1 MDRATLLL
9 AQTLS
14 LAAAGLFSWSMINL
28 VVQDTLKFYL
38 ADSKF
43 QLLVLAGGVLL
54 GLIVLLR
61 LPSLFTGTSHHHHDH
76 EHAGD
81 DHGHDHDEHT
91 HAPSLWR
98 LIILAL
104 PIMIIFMGVPPSQLS
119 AQGLTNKLSAKDLKA
134 LADLGNASM
143 PPGFEPKGD
152 VVDADWKVLVAA
164 ADDPFKRERWQAQAV
179 RIAGQAVPDR
189 GFADRYRLM
198 RVKIT
203 CCAADAVPLSITVL
217 GKPNDA
223 WKPAEWIEVTGAVN
237 FVPIQSSTG
246 ERAFLPVVYQVSA
259 DTTVPRPYLQ

>member
-9 AQTLS
+9 ANALS
-14 LAAAGLFSWSMINL
+14 LAAAALFSWSMIDL
-28 VVQDTLKFYL
+28 VVQDRLKLYL
-38 ADSKF
+38 ADQKF
-43 QLLVLAGGVLL
+43 QILVMVGGVLL

-61 LPSLFTGTSHHHHDH
+61 LPSLFTTDAHHHHHGD
-76 EHAGD
+76 EPHA
-81 DHGHDHDEHT
+81 HDHDDHT

-104 PIMIIFMGVPPSQLS
+104 PIMIIFMGLPPNQLS

-134 LADLGNASM
+134 LAALGSATM
-143 PPGFEPKGD
+143 PAGFEPKGE

-179 RIAGQAVPDR
+179 RISGQAVPDR

-203 CCAADAVPLSITVL
+203 CCAADAVPLSITIL
-217 GKPNDA
+217 GKPSDS
-223 WKPAEWIEVTGAVN
+223 WKPAEWVEVTGAVN
-237 FVPIQSSTG
+237 FVPIESNTG
-246 ERAFLPVVYQVSA
+246 ERAFLPVVYQIQA
-259 DTTVPRPYLQ
+259 ATTVPRPYLQ